1 LSSFFARFTITYANN
16 LTFATIK
23 VCLLNLTPIL
33 RRKKGI
39 YSLII
44 SLNGLIDAYGISDY
58 ECRVAAM
65 LPQKTVL
72 KNALQWQK
80 GGWTMSLF
88 DAAMLRDIAAS
99 GM

>member
-1 LSSFFARFTITYANN
+1 
-16 LTFATIK
+16 
-23 VCLLNLTPIL
+23 
-33 RRKKGI
+33 
-39 YSLII
+39 
-44 SLNGLIDAYGISDY
+44 
-58 ECRVAAM
+58 M